1 MAVLTE
7 TCLSGQISPV
17 ALLTLGHFLS
27 YEDCTSEP
35 PHHLRS
41 PEAVSSRTMAGDHC
55 CSTCYL
61 NSSPCHPTV
70 CCWCTI
76 PPLGGSTLQ
85 CHSSSGLQHSQ
96 VWVVQCSGMQYK
108 GSYIKWTCL
117 LWLQLQSSICDCGC
131 LVRPMCDGQSTQ
143 VLLVNSITLICT
155 MTKS

>member
-76 PPLGGSTLQ
+76 PPLGGSCSVTVVVVSNIVRCEWFSARVCSTRAVILSGRVFSD
-85 CHSSSGLQHSQ
+85 SS
-96 VWVVQCSGMQYK
+96 YK
-108 GSYIKWTCL
+108 APYVTAAAWCAPCMMDSPLKYCW
-117 LWLQLQSSICDCGC
+117 SI
-131 LVRPMCDGQSTQ
+131 V
-143 VLLVNSITLICT
+143 
-155 MTKS
+155 